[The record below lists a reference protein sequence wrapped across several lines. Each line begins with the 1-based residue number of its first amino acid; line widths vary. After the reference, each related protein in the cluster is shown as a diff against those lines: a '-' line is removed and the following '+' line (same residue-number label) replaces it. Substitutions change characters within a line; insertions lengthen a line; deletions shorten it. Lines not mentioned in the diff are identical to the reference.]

1 MFHCETTLVYTLH
14 KFSIT
19 TFEGSLQNEIN
30 NFCNECQNFFTLHCQ
45 YWPQKSSASQV
56 PVLTGSGNEFS
67 EWSHSWVP
75 CNHSYCCE
83 VSLKTLFLLDV
94 IKSSTHNKMAWQ
106 KKKREKKKEDFVPR
120 LWCLVLYRASP
131 QHTAR
136 GWPQPSGQKTCHL
149 CHSLGTQSQKQASY
163 RQLRRKM

>member
-106 KKKREKKKEDFVPR
+106 KKKERKKKGRLCTKTVMPCSLQSIAAAHSKRLTTTQWTENLSSLSLPR
-120 LWCLVLYRASP
+120 NTKPKAS
-131 QHTAR
+131 QLQTAE
-136 GWPQPSGQKTCHL
+136 
-149 CHSLGTQSQKQASY
+149 A
-163 RQLRRKM
+163 